1 MDNTDSIIIDT
12 ATRIFQDLGAPQIIV
27 NAGDDNWKQALWDTL
42 EEAGLTQTWTPD
54 DLGGAGAE
62 ITDGF
67 DVLRVAGEYAVSIPL
82 AETLLAG
89 WLLAR
94 ADIVV
99 PQGVMTI
106 APARRGDRI
115 ELKADGRLHG
125 TARKIPFARDAG
137 CIAVLARRGE
147 EAVVALVDSA
157 DCTITAGKNLA
168 GDPLDTVCFDGA
180 IPETV
185 EPAPDSI
192 NEDALFQ
199 MGAAVRTAQIA
210 GALRGILDMSVDY
223 AQERMAF
230 GRPIGKFQAVQHN
243 LARLGGET
251 AAAIAAVGAVADRL
265 GRSETFDD
273 QVLFEVA
280 AAKTRVG
287 EAAGEGAAIGHQV
300 HGAIGFTDEHILH
313 RYTMRLWSWR
323 EDFGSESVW
332 AVRLG
337 EMVAARGADALWPMV
352 TAQ

>member
-12 ATRIFQDLGAPQIIV
+12 ATRIFQDLGAPQMIV
-27 NAGDDNWKQALWDTL
+27 NAGDENWKQALWDTL

-54 DLGGAGAE
+54 ELGGAGAG
-62 ITDGF
+62 IADGF

-94 ADIVV
+94 AGIIV
-99 PQGVMTI
+99 PQGAMTI

-115 ELKADGRLHG
+115 DLKADGTLSG

-137 CIAVLARRGE
+137 QIAVLARRGND
-147 EAVVALVDSA
+147 AVVALVDSA
-157 DCTITAGKNLA
+157 DCTITAGENLA
-168 GDPLDTVCFDGA
+168 GDALDTVCFDGVV
-180 IPETV
+180 PETV
-185 EPAPDSI
+185 EAAPDSI
-192 NEDALFQ
+192 DEDALTQ

-210 GALRGILDMSVDY
+210 GALRGILDMSVNY

-251 AAAIAAVGAVADRL
+251 AASIAAVGAVADRL
-265 GRSETFDD
+265 SRGGVFDD

>member
-1 MDNTDSIIIDT
+1 MRSVSTGSSPEIVE
-12 ATRIFQDLGAPQIIV
+12 AAP
-27 NAGDDNWKQALWDTL
+27 
-42 EEAGLTQTWTPD
+42 
-54 DLGGAGAE
+54 GG
-62 ITDGF
+62 
-67 DVLRVAGEYAVSIPL
+67 
-82 AETLLAG
+82 
-89 WLLAR
+89 
-94 ADIVV
+94 
-99 PQGVMTI
+99 
-106 APARRGDRI
+106 
-115 ELKADGRLHG
+115 
-125 TARKIPFARDAG
+125 
-137 CIAVLARRGE
+137 
-147 EAVVALVDSA
+147 VD
-157 DCTITAGKNLA
+157 
-168 GDPLDTVCFDGA
+168 
-180 IPETV
+180 
-185 EPAPDSI
+185 
-192 NEDALFQ
+192 EDALFQ

-251 AAAIAAVGAVADRL
+251 AASIAAVGAVADRL
-265 GRSETFDD
+265 GRSDIFDD

>member
-1 MDNTDSIIIDT
+1 M
-12 ATRIFQDLGAPQIIV
+12 
-27 NAGDDNWKQALWDTL
+27 
-42 EEAGLTQTWTPD
+42 
-54 DLGGAGAE
+54 
-62 ITDGF
+62 
-67 DVLRVAGEYAVSIPL
+67 
-82 AETLLAG
+82 
-89 WLLAR
+89 
-94 ADIVV
+94 
-99 PQGVMTI
+99 
-106 APARRGDRI
+106 
-115 ELKADGRLHG
+115 
-125 TARKIPFARDAG
+125 
-137 CIAVLARRGE
+137 
-147 EAVVALVDSA
+147 VALVDSA
-157 DCTITAGKNLA
+157 DCVITAGKNLA
-168 GDPLDTVCFDGA
+168 RDALDAVCFDGV
-180 IPETV
+180 IPEIV
-185 EPAPDSI
+185 EAAPGGLD
-192 NEDALFQ
+192 EDALFQ

-223 AQERMAF
+223 AQGRMAF

-265 GRSETFDD
+265 GRSDIFDD

-313 RYTMRLWSWR
+313 RCTMRLWSWR